1 MHRDHRKLA
10 PDRQGVASRLF
21 VSEFAGMAISETVQR
36 WPLVIQVSL
45 LRAFASRPDRPFT
58 FSSMMNKVPLW
69 AASFAAVVL
78 CTSPAAHAEPLL
90 QSDDR
95 VVFIGNTLIERA
107 RLYGHLEATLQIAAG
122 PEVTGLT
129 FRNLGWSAD
138 SVFADSRSY
147 FGTPEEGRTRLAKNV
162 EELGPTVVI
171 LGYGTGEAMSVE
183 QGWTNEK
190 GAAGISAAGLEESL
204 GLFADAYQKKI
215 DTIRN
220 TSGGSIRELVLLSP
234 PPLENLGSPLPDQT
248 ANNRNIAA
256 FRDAIADLAVKN
268 DAHFVDLFAALGG
281 DEFDGGIANPALT
294 DNGVHYTEAGY
305 AILAKAL
312 IKDLGYDE
320 LPVSTADAEAKDAL
334 RAEIVEKNRL
344 FLHRWRPA
352 NETYLFLFR
361 KHEQG
366 QNAKEIP
373 MFDPLI
379 ETQEARIANAR
390 GRVFSGNAKN

>member
-1 MHRDHRKLA
+1 
-10 PDRQGVASRLF
+10 
-21 VSEFAGMAISETVQR
+21 
-36 WPLVIQVSL
+36 
-45 LRAFASRPDRPFT
+45 
-58 FSSMMNKVPLW
+58 MMNKVPLL
-69 AASFAAVVL
+69 AGISLAMALF
-78 CTSPAAHAEPLL
+78 SPGTAIAEPLL
-90 QSDDR
+90 KPDDR

-107 RLYGHLEATLQIAAG
+107 RLYGHLEAALQIAAG

-138 SVFADSRSY
+138 SVFSDSRSY
-147 FGTPEEGRTRLAKNV
+147 FGTPEEGRARLAKNV
-162 EELGPTVVI
+162 EELGPTIVV

-190 GAAGISAAGLEESL
+190 GAADVSAAGLEESL
-204 GLFADAYQKKI
+204 NLFVNAYQKKI

-220 TSGGSIRELVLLSP
+220 NSGGSIREMVLLSP
-234 PPLENLGSPLPDQT
+234 PPLENLGAPLPDQT
-248 ANNRNIAA
+248 ANNKNIAA
-256 FRDAIADLAVKN
+256 FRDAIADLAKKN
-268 DAHFVDLFAALGG
+268 DAQFVDLFAALGG
-281 DEFDGGIANPALT
+281 DEFDGRIANTALT
-294 DNGVHYTEAGY
+294 DNGVHYTEEGY

-312 IKDLGYDE
+312 LKDLGYDE
-320 LPVSTADAEAKDAL
+320 LPVSVADTEAKNAL

-366 QNAKEIP
+366 QNAREIP

-379 ETQEARIANAR
+379 EAQETRIAEARA
-390 GRVFSGNAKN
+390 RVFSGNAKN

>member
-1 MHRDHRKLA
+1 
-10 PDRQGVASRLF
+10 
-21 VSEFAGMAISETVQR
+21 
-36 WPLVIQVSL
+36 
-45 LRAFASRPDRPFT
+45 
-58 FSSMMNKVPLW
+58 MMNKVPLL
-69 AASFAAVVL
+69 AGIYLAMALV
-78 CTSPAAHAEPLL
+78 SPGTAIAEPLL
-90 QSDDR
+90 KPDDR

-107 RLYGHLEATLQIAAG
+107 RLYGHLEAALQIAAG

-138 SVFADSRSY
+138 SVFSDSRSY
-147 FGTPEEGRTRLAKNV
+147 FGTPEEGRARLAKNV
-162 EELGPTVVI
+162 EELGPTIVV

-190 GAAGISAAGLEESL
+190 GAADVSAAGLEESL
-204 GLFADAYQKKI
+204 NLFVNAYQKKI

-220 TSGGSIRELVLLSP
+220 NSGGSIREMVLLSP
-234 PPLENLGSPLPDQT
+234 PPLENLGAPLPDQS
-248 ANNRNIAA
+248 ANNKNIAA
-256 FRDAIADLAVKN
+256 FRDAIADLAKKN
-268 DAHFVDLFAALGG
+268 DARFVDLFAALGG

-312 IKDLGYDE
+312 LKNLGYDE
-320 LPVSTADAEAKDAL
+320 LPVSVADTESKNAL

-366 QNAKEIP
+366 QNAREIP

-379 ETQEARIANAR
+379 EAQETRIAEARA
-390 GRVFSGNAKN
+390 RVFSGNAKN